1 MIFSEAWEQLRG
13 VSVSS
18 TELFL
23 NFFDYFLNFFGIFS
37 NYFWNFCDFF
47 RSVGTFTEY
56 FCISHGTFLNF
67 F

>member
-23 NFFDYFLNFFGIFS
+23 NFFDYFLNFLEFFLIIFGIFVIFS
-37 NYFWNFCDFF
+37 EAWEHLRNIFV
-47 RSVGTFTEY
+47 SPTEL
-56 FCISHGTFLNF
+56 S
-67 F
+67 